1 MNTLFAG
8 FGSVAT
14 MYFCP
19 MLALKYGLLIATSI
33 GCLFNLFCIL
43 CAIVSTSIDKCAEQ
57 KMLENIDYD
66 KVKYMQLA

>member
-19 MLALKYGLLIATSI
+19 LLAL
-33 GCLFNLFCIL
+33 
-43 CAIVSTSIDKCAEQ
+43 
-57 KMLENIDYD
+57 
-66 KVKYMQLA
+66 